1 MARAQ
6 VISLAGLTAAEVAAV
21 MATVA
26 GPRPS
31 DEVADRVWR
40 RSGGNPLHV
49 RELTRLLVAGD
60 RAADAVPPTVRDALA
75 RRVARLSAP
84 CAEALTV
91 AALAGPRVWPALL
104 ARVLPAVDVAAV
116 LDEAVRARVLV
127 SEPGRAHPDP
137 AAGPLGAGAFAFA
150 HDLFRETVAAVPT
163 PRRPDLHA
171 RIARALE
178 DLRDAGAPVTA
189 AEVATHL
196 VAAHASAPPTGTRP
210 RASAPSAD
218 DVAHAVTLCT
228 EAAAEASAGLGHR
241 DACRHLEAALDLLD
255 RVAAPGNTRLAPLAE
270 LAAARERAGDGP
282 GARAGYR
289 QLAALARRTGDTA
302 ALARA
307 AAGVHGL
314 GARTHREYADS
325 IALLT
330 EAAEALVDQPALRA
344 RALAGLARDLV
355 HAGAAT
361 GRAEVT
367 ALEAVRLAREVG
379 DPAVTA
385 TALLAVHDARWW
397 PGMAD
402 GRLTVLD
409 DMARS
414 AERSGDRDLLAQ
426 AHQLRAAALL
436 DRGEP
441 EGVAELARYAA
452 LAAGLGHARGRHDA
466 LTRRATLALLAGHLT
481 EAAELAERALD
492 LGLAIG
498 RNDALPCFLTLHASL
513 AMLGGPPLPAD
524 RAAAMPD
531 DDPVVVLVPVLRAAA
546 LAGSGDLEA
555 AGTALA
561 GFDIGRLPEYRDLE
575 FLAIT
580 ASAVTAAG
588 SVVQREHCL
597 ARLAPFAGTH
607 VVVGGCVAYSG
618 PVDLHLGRLA
628 AALGRPRVAAAH
640 LTAAAEQCDR
650 LGAPAWAAL
659 ARADLDWLRTAD
671 PARAIASNRDPD
683 VAVPADGPQ
692 ADAAA
697 GNVLRR
703 DGPVWTACF
712 RGTCVHLP
720 DAKGL
725 HDLAT
730 LLASPGVEVHALS
743 LIHI

>member
-1 MARAQ
+1 VGTLVGRGPALTAARGVLDDVYAGAGQVLLVAGEPGIGKTALLAAIAREAADRRARVLRGICWAGAAPPWWPWAQVLRAADLCPGELGASAALVTRESAPSAGRMAGSDAGATAADAADARFRVYEDVVAVLDRLSARAPLVVVLDDLQWADEPSLTLLDFAAAHLGTRPVLLLGAYRDTETAGPPVARAQ

-127 SEPGRAHPDP
+127 AEPGRAHPDP

-210 RASAPSAD
+210 PAAAPSAD

-361 GRAEVT
+361 
-367 ALEAVRLAREVG
+367 
-379 DPAVTA
+379 
-385 TALLAVHDARWW
+385 
-397 PGMAD
+397 
-402 GRLTVLD
+402 
-409 DMARS
+409 
-414 AERSGDRDLLAQ
+414 
-426 AHQLRAAALL
+426 
-436 DRGEP
+436 
-441 EGVAELARYAA
+441 
-452 LAAGLGHARGRHDA
+452 
-466 LTRRATLALLAGHLT
+466 TR
-481 EAAELAERALD
+481 
-492 LGLAIG
+492 
-498 RNDALPCFLTLHASL
+498 
-513 AMLGGPPLPAD
+513 
-524 RAAAMPD
+524 
-531 DDPVVVLVPVLRAAA
+531 
-546 LAGSGDLEA
+546 
-555 AGTALA
+555 
-561 GFDIGRLPEYRDLE
+561 
-575 FLAIT
+575 
-580 ASAVTAAG
+580 
-588 SVVQREHCL
+588 
-597 ARLAPFAGTH
+597 
-607 VVVGGCVAYSG
+607 
-618 PVDLHLGRLA
+618 
-628 AALGRPRVAAAH
+628 
-640 LTAAAEQCDR
+640 
-650 LGAPAWAAL
+650 
-659 ARADLDWLRTAD
+659 
-671 PARAIASNRDPD
+671 
-683 VAVPADGPQ
+683 
-692 ADAAA
+692 
-697 GNVLRR
+697 
-703 DGPVWTACF
+703 
-712 RGTCVHLP
+712 
-720 DAKGL
+720 
-725 HDLAT
+725 
-730 LLASPGVEVHALS
+730 
-743 LIHI
+743 